1 MNIIQIKNLSKV
13 YKTKKG
19 DITAINNINLEIE
32 ENDIFGIIGLSGAG
46 KSTLIRCINY
56 LEKPTSGEVI
66 YKGVSLSNLK
76 EKELRSVRKE
86 IGMIFQRFNLLEQRT
101 VLKNVMLAGE
111 LSHNEN
117 VKEKA
122 IKLLE
127 LVGLKDKMND
137 YPSSLSGGQQQRV
150 AIARALMTEPKI
162 LLCDEPTSA
171 LDPETTN
178 SILELLKSLNKELGL
193 TIIIIS
199 HQMNVID
206 AICNKV
212 AIIDNASIVEC
223 GQTMDIFLSP
233 KTEIG
238 KKLIYSGQINTKLN
252 DEKLIKLIFNGEVD
266 SPIIANI
273 ICDCNILVSVMYA
286 STKTIDDKVYGQ
298 LIFKLP
304 YYEHDI
310 VKLKKYLELKNI
322 VFEEVGLNDLV

>member
-1 MNIIQIKNLSKV
+1 MSIIQIKNLSKV
-13 YKTKKG
+13 YPSKKG

-56 LEKPTSGEVI
+56 LEKPTSGEVV
-66 YKGVSLSNLK
+66 YKGVSLANLK
-76 EKELRSVRKE
+76 EKELRNVRKE

-171 LDPETTN
+171 LDPETTS
-178 SILELLKSLNKELGL
+178 SILELLKSLNKNLGL

-199 HQMNVID
+199 HQMSVIE
-206 AICNKV
+206 AICNRV
-212 AIIDNASIVEC
+212 AIIDNAQIVEC
-223 GQTMDIFLSP
+223 GQTMDVFLSP
-233 KTEIG
+233 RTEIG

-273 ICDCNILVSVMYA
+273 VCDCNILVSVMYA

-310 VKLKKYLELKNI
+310 AKLKKYLELKNI
-322 VFEEVGLNDLV
+322 VFEEVDVNDLV

>member
-1 MNIIQIKNLSKV
+1 MSIIQIRDLSKV
-13 YKTKKG
+13 YPSKKG

-32 ENDIFGIIGLSGAG
+32 EKDIFGIIGLSGAG

-66 YKGVSLSNLK
+66 YKGVSLSSLN
-76 EKELRSVRKE
+76 EKELRNVRKE

-122 IKLLE
+122 INLLE

-171 LDPETTN
+171 LDPETTS

-199 HQMNVID
+199 HQMSVID
-206 AICNKV
+206 AICNRV
-212 AIIDNASIVEC
+212 AIIDNAQIVES

-273 ICDCNILVSVMYA
+273 ICDCNILVSIMYA
-286 STKTIDDKVYGQ
+286 STKTIEDKVYGQ

-322 VFEEVGLNDLV
+322 VFEEVDANDLV

>member
-1 MNIIQIKNLSKV
+1 MSIIQIRDLSKV
-13 YKTKKG
+13 YPSKKG

-32 ENDIFGIIGLSGAG
+32 EKDIFGIIGLSGAG

-56 LEKPTSGEVI
+56 LEKPTSGEVV
-66 YKGVSLSNLK
+66 YKGVSLSSLN
-76 EKELRSVRKE
+76 EKELRNVRKE

-122 IKLLE
+122 INLLE

-171 LDPETTN
+171 LDPETTS

-199 HQMNVID
+199 HQMSVID
-206 AICNKV
+206 AICNRV
-212 AIIDNASIVEC
+212 AIIDNAQIVES

-273 ICDCNILVSVMYA
+273 ICDCNILVSIMYA
-286 STKTIDDKVYGQ
+286 STKTIEDKVYGQ

-322 VFEEVGLNDLV
+322 VFEEVDANDLV